1 VNFEYF
7 NKIIISDSRQKSNF
21 NSVLIPK
28 TINSTSPLDKTP
40 LWIFFANGVIRIGL
54 GIEIS
59 LEKELI
65 SYTVSPNS
73 KLKYFSIDKGM
84 SYNAMVNE
92 VLIISPQFMQDSFLE
107 YMNRD
112 YEVNSNYMLLSFIF
126 S

>member
-1 VNFEYF
+1 
-7 NKIIISDSRQKSNF
+7 
-21 NSVLIPK
+21 
-28 TINSTSPLDKTP
+28 
-40 LWIFFANGVIRIGL
+40 VIRIGL